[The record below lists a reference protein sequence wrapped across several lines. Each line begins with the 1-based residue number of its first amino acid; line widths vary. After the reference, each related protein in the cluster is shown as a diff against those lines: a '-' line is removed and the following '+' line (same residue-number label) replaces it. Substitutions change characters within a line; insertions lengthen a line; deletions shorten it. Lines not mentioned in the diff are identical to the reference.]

1 MGFHTLSIGTSAILT
16 ARYGLDVT
24 GQNLGNIDT
33 PGYSRQR
40 LNQYGSVNSSSALA
54 NGVTGNGVWVQ
65 SIRRVGNEYVE
76 KQLRQATSTDE
87 YYGGL
92 SDGYTR
98 LQGYI
103 NELRYGEIDGN
114 ALSDTMNNFWNA
126 FKDFSGGVENL
137 SLRKTP
143 VEMAQAMTGRFNT
156 LGQQLDTYRRDLD
169 EEIGAS
175 VSQINR
181 ILDGIADLNKSIV
194 SSELGGATGKSAN
207 DLRDQ
212 RGELVKELYEYI
224 DADVVEEA
232 NGSFIVSVHGRNLVY
247 FDQVKELVNV
257 KTMSPDGIQVNTPS
271 FAEDRY
277 PLNPGDGKLAAQMEL
292 RDTIIPSYTTEVDQL
307 AGNFI
312 WEFNRVYSQTRG
324 LEPYTNMTAKNGPT
338 NPEATLNNLKYL
350 EQNIVPG
357 TFEIKDGDFD
367 IVIVNKN
374 TGESYTRTVEI
385 DLDGRPGPDGE
396 PDTILYD
403 PNNPDASNSL
413 INRLQAKFDDA
424 VPGAFTVS
432 IDRNN
437 QVTIT
442 AKSSDYGFAFA
453 NDTSGVLA
461 ALGMNTF
468 FTGHNATTMGVDDTY
483 VKNPSLM
490 GAAYSGNSGD
500 NNGALDILAV
510 QNKKLTTLSGMT
522 MDEHYQSMV
531 GRLGTEANKTT
542 NARYLAADIKN
553 RMFNQRE
560 SLSGV
565 SEDEE
570 VAKLI
575 TYQRSFQSAA
585 KFISTVDSLYETLI
599 NM

>member
-1 MGFHTLSIGTSAILT
+1 
-16 ARYGLDVT
+16 YGLDIT

-40 LNQYGSVNSSSALA
+40 LNQYGAVNSSSALS
-54 NGVTGNGVWVQ
+54 NGITGNGVWVQ

-98 LQGYI
+98 IQGYI
-103 NELRYGEIDGN
+103 NELHYGELGGN
-114 ALSDTMNNFWNA
+114 ALSDAMDSFWGA
-126 FKDFSGGVENL
+126 FQDFSGQVENL
-137 SLRKTP
+137 SFRKTT
-143 VEMAQAMTGRFNT
+143 VELAETMTGRFNS
-156 LGQQLDTYRRDLD
+156 LGQQLDTYRRDID
-169 EEIGAS
+169 EEIGAA

-181 ILDGIADLNKSIV
+181 ILEGIADLNKSIV
-194 SSELGGATGKSAN
+194 SSELGGATGRTAN

-212 RGELVKELYEYI
+212 RGELVKELYEYV

-232 NGSFIVSVHGRNLVY
+232 NGSFIVSMHGRNLVY
-247 FDQVKELVNV
+247 FDQVKELVNI
-257 KTMSPDGIQVNTPS
+257 KTMSDDGIQVNTPA

-277 PLNPGDGKLAAQMEL
+277 PLSPGDGKLAAQIQL
-292 RDTIIPSYTTEVDQL
+292 RDTVIPSYKQEVDEL

-312 WEFNRVYSQTRG
+312 WEFNRLYSQTRG
-324 LEPYTNMTAKNGPT
+324 LEGFTNITAKNGPT

-350 EQNIVPG
+350 EKNIVPG

-367 IVIVNKN
+367 IVVINKN
-374 TGESYTRTVEI
+374 TGQTYTKTVEI
-385 DLDGRPGPDGE
+385 DLDGRPGPAGA
-396 PDTILYD
+396 PATHLYD
-403 PNNPDASNSL
+403 PNNPDASHSL
-413 INRLQAKFDDA
+413 VNRLQAKFDEA

-437 QVTIT
+437 QLTVT
-442 AKSSDYGFAFA
+442 AKSQDYSFSFA
-453 NDTSGVLA
+453 NDTSGALA
-461 ALGMNTF
+461 ALGLNTF
-468 FTGHNATTMGVDDTY
+468 FTGHNATTMGVDQTL
-483 VKNPSLM
+483 VKNPALM
-490 GAAYSGNSGD
+490 GAAYSGNTGD
-500 NNGALDILAV
+500 NNGALDVLKL
-510 QNKKLTTLSGMT
+510 QSMKLTNLGGMT
-522 MDEHYQSMV
+522 LDEHYQSMV

-560 SLSGV
+560 SLAGV

>member
-54 NGVTGNGVWVQ
+54 NGVTGNGVLVQ

-76 KQLRQATSTDE
+76 KQLRQATFTDE

-137 SLRKTP
+137 SLRKTT

-277 PLNPGDGKLAAQMEL
+277 PLNPGDGKLAEQMEL

-324 LEPYTNMTAKNGPT
+324 LEPYTNMTAKNGPP
-338 NPEATLNNLKYL
+338 NPEATLHNLK
-350 EQNIVPG
+350 
-357 TFEIKDGDFD
+357 
-367 IVIVNKN
+367 
-374 TGESYTRTVEI
+374 
-385 DLDGRPGPDGE
+385 
-396 PDTILYD
+396 
-403 PNNPDASNSL
+403 
-413 INRLQAKFDDA
+413 
-424 VPGAFTVS
+424 
-432 IDRNN
+432 
-437 QVTIT
+437 
-442 AKSSDYGFAFA
+442 
-453 NDTSGVLA
+453 
-461 ALGMNTF
+461 
-468 FTGHNATTMGVDDTY
+468 
-483 VKNPSLM
+483 
-490 GAAYSGNSGD
+490 
-500 NNGALDILAV
+500 
-510 QNKKLTTLSGMT
+510 
-522 MDEHYQSMV
+522 
-531 GRLGTEANKTT
+531 
-542 NARYLAADIKN
+542 
-553 RMFNQRE
+553 
-560 SLSGV
+560 
-565 SEDEE
+565 
-570 VAKLI
+570 
-575 TYQRSFQSAA
+575 
-585 KFISTVDSLYETLI
+585 
-599 NM
+599 